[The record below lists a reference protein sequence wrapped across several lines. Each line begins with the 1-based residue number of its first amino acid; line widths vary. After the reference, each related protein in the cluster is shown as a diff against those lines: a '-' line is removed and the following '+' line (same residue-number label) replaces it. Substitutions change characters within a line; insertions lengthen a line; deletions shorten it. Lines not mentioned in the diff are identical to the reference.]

1 MNKVSNRALATVFD
15 FVAQTALRV
24 SFTVVIA
31 FKGICKVK
39 RYLAGKILFQML
51 PMYGLKV

>member
-1 MNKVSNRALATVFD
+1 MSNRALAAAVD

-51 PMYGLKV
+51 PMYRLKV